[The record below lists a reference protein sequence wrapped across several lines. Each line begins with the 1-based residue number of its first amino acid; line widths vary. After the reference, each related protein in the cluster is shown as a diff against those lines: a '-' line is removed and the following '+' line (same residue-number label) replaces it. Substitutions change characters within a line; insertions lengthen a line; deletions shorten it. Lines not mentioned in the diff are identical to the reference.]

1 MLDPTTILS
10 ALIGAVATII
20 GAVLLWLSKR
30 SDKATQT
37 LDLALKQLGDRV
49 AAQDVKIAELT
60 TRLEKSEQEHEVK
73 DLQIR
78 TLTGTNRDLSDL
90 VGDYRSLYLNWA
102 EYVDRGSEPPPPEP
116 SWRVRADIAKIKK
129 EASD

>member
-78 TLTGTNRDLSDL
+78 TLTGDNRDLSDL
-90 VGDYRSLYLNWA
+90 VEDYRSLYLNWSD
-102 EYVDRGSEPPPPEP
+102 YIDRGSEPPPPKP
-116 SWRVRADIAKIKK
+116 SWRVQTDIEKLKQ
-129 EASD
+129 EASG

>member
-1 MLDPTTILS
+1 MLDATTILS

-60 TRLEKSEQEHEVK
+60 DRLEKSEQQHEVK
-73 DLQIR
+73 DLRIR
-78 TLTGTNRDLSDL
+78 HLEGENRDKTELL
-90 VGDYRSLYLNWA
+90 GDYRSNALAWIAYTEGGA
-102 EYVDRGSEPPPPEP
+102 VPPPPEH
-116 SWRVRADIAKIKK
+116 SWRIREDLEQIKK
-129 EASD
+129 EASG